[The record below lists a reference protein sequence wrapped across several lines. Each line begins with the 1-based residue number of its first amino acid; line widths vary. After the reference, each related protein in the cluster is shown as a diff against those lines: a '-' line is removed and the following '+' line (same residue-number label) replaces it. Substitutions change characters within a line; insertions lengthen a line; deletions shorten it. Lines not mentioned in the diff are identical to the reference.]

1 MPVSRQPPK
10 IKVQLSPFLLP
21 SSKIQTEP
29 EYHLTGK
36 ILPLSNTWLQGC
48 PVVCSQVQ
56 CRKSKA
62 KIFQPQGK
70 AGRNHSTAWPLQE
83 ELLRSV
89 TAKAPAWAEPCR
101 DAASAW
107 QGGAWDTA
115 GTLSGSSKAFRPPR
129 LLVMHSVIQLKL
141 SELAIHVKPVLDEH
155 SWTSGLSAL

>member
-70 AGRNHSTAWPLQE
+70 AGRNHSTPDHFKRSCYVQLQPK
-83 ELLRSV
+83 LLHEQS
-89 TAKAPAWAEPCR
+89 PAEMLLQPGKEVPGTQLGLCL
-101 DAASAW
+101 
-107 QGGAWDTA
+107 GA
-115 GTLSGSSKAFRPPR
+115 PR
-129 LLVMHSVIQLKL
+129 LSDHQSSSLCTVS
-141 SELAIHVKPVLDEH
+141 S
-155 SWTSGLSAL
+155 S